1 MRYNYYEYGITKAN
15 QKYPK
20 SNFIRLKDYDLPEG
34 CVAVLI
40 YDRLLGDDVV
50 EKYGLINL
58 NRKMRKLTL
67 YRVRYGMTQAEL
79 SHLTQISLRT
89 IQGWEIKGM
98 GGAAL
103 EKAYR
108 VAKVLKCD
116 VADLLEDE
124 EKVWTVKDDKTEA
137 DQD

>member
-1 MRYNYYEYGITKAN
+1 MRYNYYEYGITKEN

-20 SNFIRLKDYDLPEG
+20 TAFVRIRNFDVPEG
-34 CVAVLI
+34 CVAVIL
-40 YDRLLGDDVV
+40 YDKLLDDETV

-67 YRVRYGMTQAEL
+67 YRVRFGMTQAEL
-79 SHLTQISLRT
+79 SHLTGISLRT

-116 VADLLEDE
+116 VSDLLEDE
-124 EKVWTVKDDKTEA
+124 EKIWTVKDDKTEA